1 MIKYKNSLKI
11 NYEYYKMDKINCVK
25 KINDKC
31 LKFNEGDVEI
41 VSSRPP
47 VFYNTNIRYNNYL
60 VNITTF
66 FQLS

>member
-1 MIKYKNSLKI
+1 
-11 NYEYYKMDKINCVK
+11 MDKINCVK

-60 VNITTF
+60 VNIRKLINNELQTEC
-66 FQLS
+66 L